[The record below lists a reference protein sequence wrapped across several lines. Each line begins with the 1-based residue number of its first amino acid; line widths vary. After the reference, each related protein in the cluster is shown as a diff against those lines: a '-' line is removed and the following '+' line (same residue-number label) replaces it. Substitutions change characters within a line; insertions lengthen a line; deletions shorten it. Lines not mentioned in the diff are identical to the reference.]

1 VKIARNAI
9 FDYKKADVGHVTN
22 SKGRQELAD
31 HKPVQLENAKTD
43 ERGKAVHEEC
53 YALKLESERALS

>member
-1 VKIARNAI
+1 MIRPFLRCISETQSSLPGSNL
-9 FDYKKADVGHVTN
+9 
-22 SKGRQELAD
+22 ELHCLIC